1 MATKRLST
9 SAALIGGTLVAGSCD
24 ITFAILFWWFRAGV
38 APTRVLQSVAAGLIG
53 RTAAISGG
61 TKTALLGLF
70 LHYFIAFCIVLV
82 YWLAAK
88 VLPILRRH
96 AVILGSIYGLGV
108 YFVMNYVVIP
118 LSAIHKRGPFNM
130 LSFVL
135 SLIVHAFLIGLPA
148 ALFAKAALPESE
160 S

>member
-1 MATKRLST
+1 MATRRLST
-9 SAALIGGTLVAGSCD
+9 PTALIGGMLVVGSCD

-38 APTRVLQSVAAGLIG
+38 GPMRVLQSVASGLVG
-53 RTAAISGG
+53 RPAAISGG
-61 TKTALLGLF
+61 TNTALLGLF
-70 LHYFIAFCIVLV
+70 LHYFISFCIVLV

-88 VLPILRRH
+88 GLPVLRKH
-96 AVILGSIYGLGV
+96 AVILGSTYGLAV

-118 LSAIHKRGPFNM
+118 LSATKRGPFNL

-148 ALFAKAALPESE
+148 ALFAKAALPEPAS
-160 S
+160 

>member
-38 APTRVLQSVAAGLIG
+38 GPTRVLQSVAAGLIG

-61 TKTALLGLF
+61 TKTALLGLV
-70 LHYFIAFCIVLV
+70 LHYFIAFCVVLV

-88 VLPILRRH
+88 ALPVLRRH

-118 LSAIHKRGPFNM
+118 FSAIKRGPFNM

>member
-38 APTRVLQSVAAGLIG
+38 GPTRILQSVASGLIG
-53 RTAAISGG
+53 RQAAISGG
-61 TKTALLGLF
+61 MKTALLGLF
-70 LHYFIAFCIVLV
+70 LHYFIAFCFVLFYFLV
-82 YWLAAK
+82 AK
-88 VLPILRRH
+88 ALPVLRRH
-96 AVILGSIYGLGV
+96 AVILGSIYGLGI

-118 LSAIHKRGPFNM
+118 LSATKRGPFNM

>member
-9 SAALIGGTLVAGSCD
+9 PAALIGGMLVVGSCD
-24 ITFAILFWWFRAGV
+24 ITFAILFWLFRANVGPV
-38 APTRVLQSVAAGLIG
+38 RVLQSVASGLIG
-53 RTAAISGG
+53 RTAAIGG
-61 TKTALLGLF
+61 GIKTALLGLA
-70 LHYFIAFCIVLV
+70 LHYFISFCIVLV

-88 VLPILRRH
+88 GLPVLRRH
-96 AVILGSIYGLGV
+96 AVILGSTYGIAV

-118 LSAIHKRGPFNM
+118 LSATKRGPFNM
-130 LSFVL
+130 LSFVA

-148 ALFAKAALPESE
+148 ALFAKAALPEPE

>member
-38 APTRVLQSVAAGLIG
+38 GPTRVLQSVASGLIG
-53 RTAAISGG
+53 RQAAISGG
-61 TKTALLGLF
+61 TKTALLGLA

-88 VLPILRRH
+88 GLPILRRH

-118 LSAIHKRGPFNM
+118 LSATKRGPFNM

>member
-24 ITFAILFWWFRAGV
+24 ITFAIVFWWFRAGV
-38 APTRVLQSVAAGLIG
+38 GPTRVLQSVASGLIG

-88 VLPILRRH
+88 ALPVLRRH

-118 LSAIHKRGPFNM
+118 LSATKRGPFNM

>member
-1 MATKRLST
+1 MATRRLST

-38 APTRVLQSVAAGLIG
+38 GPTRVLQSVA
-53 RTAAISGG
+53 SVS
-61 TKTALLGLF
+61 
-70 LHYFIAFCIVLV
+70 FCIVLV

-88 VLPILRRH
+88 ALPVLRRH
-96 AVILGSIYGLGV
+96 AVILGSAYGIAV

-118 LSAIHKRGPFNM
+118 LSATKRGPFNL

-148 ALFAKAALPESE
+148 ALFVKAALPESE

>member
-38 APTRVLQSVAAGLIG
+38 GPTRVLQSVASGLIG

-61 TKTALLGLF
+61 TKTALLGLA

-88 VLPILRRH
+88 ALPVLRRH

-118 LSAIHKRGPFNM
+118 LSATKRGPFNM

>member
-24 ITFAILFWWFRAGV
+24 ITFAILFWWFRAG
-38 APTRVLQSVAAGLIG
+38 AGPTRVLQSVASGLIG

-88 VLPILRRH
+88 ALPVLRRH

-118 LSAIHKRGPFNM
+118 LSATKRGPFNM

>member
-38 APTRVLQSVAAGLIG
+38 GPTRVLQSVAAGLIG

-61 TKTALLGLF
+61 TKTALLGLV
-70 LHYFIAFCIVLV
+70 LHYFIAFCFVLF
-82 YWLAAK
+82 YWLMAK
-88 VLPILRRH
+88 ALPVLRRH
-96 AVILGSIYGLGV
+96 AVILGSTYGLGI

-118 LSAIHKRGPFNM
+118 LSATKRGPFNM

>member
-38 APTRVLQSVAAGLIG
+38 GPTRVLQSVASGLIG
-53 RTAAISGG
+53 RQAAISGG
-61 TKTALLGLF
+61 MKTALLGLF
-70 LHYFIAFCIVLV
+70 LHYFIAFCFVLF
-82 YWLAAK
+82 YWLMAK
-88 VLPILRRH
+88 ALPVLRRH
-96 AVILGSIYGLGV
+96 AVILGSIYGLGI

-118 LSAIHKRGPFNM
+118 LSATKRGPFNM

-148 ALFAKAALPESE
+148 ALFAKAALPEPE

>member
-9 SAALIGGTLVAGSCD
+9 PAALIGGMLVVGSCD

-38 APTRVLQSVAAGLIG
+38 GPIRVLQSVASGLIG
-53 RTAAISGG
+53 RPAAIGG
-61 TKTALLGLF
+61 GWKTALLGLA
-70 LHYFIAFCIVLV
+70 LHYFISFCIVLV

-88 VLPILRRH
+88 WLPVLRRQ
-96 AVILGSIYGLGV
+96 AVILGATYGLAV

-118 LSAIHKRGPFNM
+118 LSATRRGPFNL

-148 ALFAKAALPESE
+148 ALFAKAALPEAAS
-160 S
+160 